1 MQILINILVVLD
13 TLILGF
19 GIYMVVTA
27 KPVRSSREKNSTKGK
42 DPVKAA
48 SEFEVT
54 PIVKK
59 RGRPLGSNDKVKK
72 TVSSKTQKGRR

>member
-1 MQILINILVVLD
+1 MQILINVLVVLD

-27 KPVRSSREKNSTKGK
+27 KPVRSSREENSAKGK
-42 DPVKAA
+42 NPVKAA
-48 SEFEVT
+48 SEFEIT

-59 RGRPLGSNDKVKK
+59 RGRPVGSKNKVKK
-72 TVSSKTQKGRR
+72 ANGSKTQKGRR